1 MERRKRGQSKSNH
14 NIVCQA
20 LRSTLEFSEWIKQS
34 SRKKSYSWWTRKT
47 RKYLW
52 YIERRYKVR
61 VCWFILYRT
70 FGEELTRNPR
80 VALSHRNII
89 WDTHQVCSSPTW
101 LAVITSEH
109 RGLQQQLPT
118 WCSVHQCAQ
127 GYLAG
132 VHNLFSVFSW
142 GGKL

>member
-101 LAVITSEH
+101 LAVIDHIRTQRSTAAASNLMFCASVCPRIFS
-109 RGLQQQLPT
+109 RGAQSIFCVQLR
-118 WCSVHQCAQ
+118 W
-127 GYLAG
+127 
-132 VHNLFSVFSW
+132 
-142 GGKL
+142 